1 MSVYLEDL
9 VAAVRDLADIVDD
22 PHVEDPTIIRWI
34 NRGIEAAW
42 KIAAPINPAAFR
54 TSASFTLVGGFGLNV
69 MAVPANARQ
78 ILHVVKDPT
87 SISARR
93 AIRRRNSSESE
104 GLQAG
109 MTWDLE
115 GGNIAI
121 EPFNRCA
128 GSYAIY
134 YSLDPTVLAKAG
146 DALDAVIEPATEFI
160 ETYAAV
166 RCLAAEESDSR
177 DMRTDLAALEEALPM
192 AFANLAA
199 GDAETIGDVYNTGG
213 MWPWNLTP

>member
-1 MSVYLEDL
+1 MSVVLEDL
-9 VAAVRDLADIVDD
+9 VAAVRDLADIPKD
-22 PHVEDPTIIRWI
+22 PHVEDPTIVRWI
-34 NRGIEAAW
+34 NRGIESAW

-54 TSASFTLVGGFGLNV
+54 SSSLFTVVGGYGLNV
-69 MAVPANARQ
+69 MAKPANARQ

-93 AIRRRNSSESE
+93 AIRRRNSSEAE
-104 GLQAG
+104 GLQEG

-115 GGNIAI
+115 GSNIAI

-128 GSYAIY
+128 GAYALY
-134 YSLDPTVLAKAG
+134 YSLGPTLLVKAG
-146 DALDAVIEPATEFI
+146 DALDPVMEPATEYI
-160 ETYAAV
+160 EMYAAI
-166 RCLAAEESDSR
+166 RCMTAEESDTR
-177 DMRTDLAALEEALPM
+177 DYRTDLAALEEALPM

-213 MWPWNLTP
+213 VWPWNLVP